1 MNSNENTIVPY
12 KPPQNLIENIQ
23 KWVLLDSKIK
33 EINEKTKKM
42 RDMKNELSGHITNYM
57 KDNNLKNHIEISDGE
72 LRMHE
77 KKEYTCLSFGFIEK
91 CLKEIINDEKQV
103 DFIIQYLKSKRETTL
118 STEIK
123 RIYK

>member
-1 MNSNENTIVPY
+1 MSSNENTIIPY
-12 KPPQNLIENIQ
+12 QPPKDLIENIQ
-23 KWVLLDSKIK
+23 KWVLLDSKLK

-42 RDMKNELSGHITNYM
+42 RDMKNELSSNITHYM

-77 KKEYTCLSFGFIEK
+77 KKEYTSLSFGFIEK
-91 CLKEIINDEKQV
+91 CLKEIINDEKQI
-103 DFIIQYLKSKRETTL
+103 DFIIQYLKSKRETTH